1 MCVIAKTG
9 QLENSQFSCCTV
21 FFVYLPIRL
30 QQIEEKRKSFAT
42 QTAKRC
48 LFFFYVLF
56 FMSFCLSAPDR
67 CASLFESEKVFLSPR
82 WMHDSD
88 GAKVCI
94 KRLRGLPRIALY
106 IPRTPLQRVSCTF
119 QHVAL
124 YIIYPCHLLPLFL
137 WTQVQ

>member
-48 LFFFYVLF
+48 LFYVLF
-56 FMSFCLSAPDR
+56 LVSFCLSVAD
-67 CASLFESEKVFLSPR
+67 LFACL
-82 WMHDSD
+82 
-88 GAKVCI
+88 C
-94 KRLRGLPRIALY
+94 
-106 IPRTPLQRVSCTF
+106 
-119 QHVAL
+119 
-124 YIIYPCHLLPLFL
+124 
-137 WTQVQ
+137 